1 MNKKKIKNKNGEF
14 WKRLNIVKNSNKKYV
29 TQNYSFASRGMTHTG
44 E

>member
-1 MNKKKIKNKNGEF
+1 MESFGRE
-14 WKRLNIVKNSNKKYV
+14 VEYCKNSNQKYV